1 MVLMNQF
8 AGQQSRDKHKEQTHG
23 HRERRGRAGQMDG
36 GSNKET
42 YQMDGGS
49 NKETYALPYVT

>member
-1 MVLMNQF
+1 MESRKMVLMNQF

-23 HRERRGRAGQMDG
+23 HREWRGRVGQMDG
-36 GSNKET
+36 EG
-42 YQMDGGS
+42 